1 MRLDYMLHDIINNY
15 HDSDGRA
22 KYDYVRSE
30 LWTCNEALQKELEE
44 FLGIEI
50 PLEEKVV
57 VTQEQL
63 QDVWKKI
70 RGRVWLI
77 GTYGDEYLNEW

>member
-1 MRLDYMLHDIINNY
+1 MLHNIINNY
-15 HDSDGRA
+15 HDSDGCA

-63 QDVWKKI
+63 QDVRKKI
-70 RGRVWLI
+70 RGRGFI
-77 GTYGDEYLNEW
+77 GTYGDEFLNEW